1 MSLTDHKVDTS
12 ADYVGKDISGL
23 DDVPLLSSKQLK
35 ERFDSLVKKVVV
47 PKYNK
52 LIDELGEPAHRVG
65 GAESGNLAALD
76 ENGDLCDSG
85 VPLGRIEKGRMYGRI
100 TGDSNRLKYR
110 IASFHIPAYVATGR
124 NFRIEGYSG
133 VPELDGRGHWIIEVT
148 VTNLGNA
155 YRKTCRLLLADGDIT
170 TGQFD
175 MRELDDGE
183 FSLWFTPEP
192 DTDYELF
199 LRDDSDTLSGWA
211 ELFTDDTSEA
221 EGEPIAVRFSG
232 SAGIRMG
239 SFRAAVGANST
250 YTDISVPG
258 ARESLPVVVTA
269 SDPVPKAVPRSA
281 SCPEDGTVRVFWTVT
296 PSEDVT
302 VGLSVVYGI

>member
-1 MSLTDHKVDTS
+1 MSLTDYKVDTS

-47 PKYNK
+47 PKYNG

-65 GAESGNLAALD
+65 AGGSGNLAALD

-85 VPLGRIEKGRMYGRI
+85 VAMDRVETRRMYGRI
-100 TGDSNRLKYR
+100 SGVSSRLKYR

-133 VPELDGRGHWIIEVT
+133 VPELGGRGHWIIEVT

-170 TGQFD
+170 TEQFD

-211 ELFTDDTSEA
+211 ELFTDDTAEA
-221 EGEPIAVRFSG
+221 GGEPIAVRFAG

-239 SFRAAVGANST
+239 SFRASVTADST
-250 YTDISVPG
+250 YTDITVGG
-258 ARESLPVVVTA
+258 ARADFPVVVTA
-269 SDPVPKAVPRSA
+269 SDPIPKAVPRSA
-281 SCPEDGTVRVFWTVT
+281 VCPSGGTVRVFWTT
-296 PSEDVT
+296 PPSEDVS